1 MSEAVELELR
11 ERIKDLID
19 QRDVFRSRLLDQDIV
34 YKVLDELRNRVKNA
48 EAHAREIEREYYA
61 HHAMTEK
68 EAAKYLGVS
77 YTVLASRRRSGGSGI
92 PPYHLVGK
100 AIRYERKMLD
110 EWIKQQYKKWPD
122 VCGREGIGA

>member
-1 MSEAVELELR
+1 MSTEQELR

-19 QRDVFRSRLLDQDIV
+19 QRDVFRSKLRDQDIV

-48 EAHAREIEREYYA
+48 EDHAREIEREHYA

-77 YTVLASRRRSGGSGI
+77 HAFLAGRRRSGAGGI
-92 PPYHLVGK
+92 PPHHLVGK
-100 AIRYERKMLD
+100 TVRYERKMLD
-110 EWIKQQYKKWPD
+110 EWIKQQYKKWPE
-122 VCGREGIGA
+122 VCGRAGVGA

>member
-1 MSEAVELELR
+1 MSDAVEHELR

-19 QRDVFRSRLLDQDIV
+19 QRDIFRSKLREQDIV
-34 YKVLDELRNRVKNA
+34 YEVLNELRDRVKHA

-77 YTVLASRRRSGGSGI
+77 YTVLASRRRSGGSGM

-100 AIRYERKMLD
+100 AVRYERKMLD
-110 EWIKQQYKKWPD
+110 EWIKQQYKKWPEA
-122 VCGREGIGA
+122 CGRAGVGA